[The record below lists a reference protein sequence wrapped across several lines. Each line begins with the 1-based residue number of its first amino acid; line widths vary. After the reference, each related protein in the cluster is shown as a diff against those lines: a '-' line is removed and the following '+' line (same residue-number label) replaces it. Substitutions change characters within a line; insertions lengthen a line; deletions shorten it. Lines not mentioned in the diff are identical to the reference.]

1 MKQPNDLNNKYRVL
15 LTEVLPYELPLV
27 LNNEAFYENMQ
38 DDNLHNLF
46 ISVFSKCMKK
56 KGWTIPF
63 DYNVRRVGGEKSRKL
78 SLIHPLTQLDCVDHY
93 EKYDE
98 YMLNLCSHSPFSIR
112 FISKKAK
119 CVFPPEDEGD
129 AENDTTQDEEI
140 GQVIELENNEIE
152 KRYRSYFSYEK
163 YDLAYKFFESGDN
176 LRLEQKFS
184 HMMTLDIT
192 GCFYHIYT
200 HTIAWAVKGKEVAKD
215 CINADTFEKNFD
227 QLMQHT
233 NYNETNGIVVGP
245 EISRIFAEI
254 ILQAVDLAILRQ
266 LKDKGY
272 TLGRDYEIRRYVD
285 DSYVYANS
293 RKVLDD
299 ICTAYKEQ
307 LAYYKLDINEKKRE
321 YFERPFTS
329 GVSDAKRQVN
339 KMVAEFK
346 KKHLKRKECD
356 GNGDEKHYALAIRS
370 DYSLFT
376 SFVKHFRSITHQ
388 FQQRYGDLNK
398 YTLTLLLNQIRR
410 EMEKEMIPSQ
420 NLLTGYADIAFFLF
434 SLDMHTTASYRLC
447 SILDCLVRWSDHAV
461 EAEAKQE
468 LMARIRREA
477 KRVIDIYQADLA
489 VENTNLEVLNL
500 LLTLHRLIGFKIP
513 VSQIDSLFGL
523 DTSNGKGY
531 DRLNYFQLCTLLY
544 LIENA
549 PEYSAILNGI
559 ESELIIRLS
568 EPKRLR
574 KADNACLFFDVM
586 TCPYIAEATCLK
598 LVEQCLGINDRGQ
611 AGNKRTALAKPK
623 RWFFDWD
630 KTHKL
635 TYFLEKKEYHSPYE

>member
-1 MKQPNDLNNKYRVL
+1 MKQDNDLNNKYRVL
-15 LTEVLPYELPLV
+15 LTEVLPYELPIV

-38 DDNLHNLF
+38 DDGLRNLF
-46 ISVFSKCMKK
+46 VSVFSETVSRKD
-56 KGWTIPF
+56 WTIPF
-63 DYNVRRVGGEKSRKL
+63 DYNLRRVGGEKSRKL
-78 SLIHPLTQLDCVDHY
+78 SLMHPLSQLDCVDHY

-112 FISKKAK
+112 YISKKAK
-119 CVFPPEDEGD
+119 CVFPPEEDED
-129 AENDTTQDEEI
+129 AANDAVLDDAD
-140 GQVIELENNEIE
+140 GRVIELDNNEIE
-152 KRYRSYFSYEK
+152 KRYRSYFSYKK

-215 CINADTFEKNFD
+215 SIKADTFEKNFD

-233 NYNETNGIVVGP
+233 NYNETNGIIVGP

-266 LKDKGY
+266 MKDKSY
-272 TLGRDYEIRRYVD
+272 ALGRDYEIRRYVD

-299 ICTAYKEQ
+299 ICAAYKEQ

-339 KMVAEFK
+339 RMVADFK
-346 KKHLKRKECD
+346 AKHLKRKESE
-356 GNGDEKHYALAIRS
+356 GEERYYVTAIRS

-388 FQQRYGDLNK
+388 FQQHYGDLNK
-398 YTLTLLLNQIRR
+398 YTLTLLLNQIRQ
-410 EMEKEMIPSQ
+410 EMKNEMRPSQ
-420 NLLTGYADIAFFLF
+420 NLLTGYADISFFLF

-447 SILDCLVRWSDHAV
+447 SILDCLVRWSDQAV
-461 EAEAKQE
+461 ESEAKQE
-468 LMARIRREA
+468 LTARIRREA
-477 KRVIDIYQADLA
+477 KRVMDIYQADLSM
-489 VENTNLEVLNL
+489 ENTNLEVLNL
-500 LLTLHRLIGFKIP
+500 LITLHRLIGFKIP
-513 VSQIDSLFGL
+513 VSQIESLFGL
-523 DTSNGKGY
+523 DMAKG
-531 DRLNYFQLCTLLY
+531 RGFENLNYFHLCTLLY
-544 LIENA
+544 LIESE
-549 PEYSAILNGI
+549 PEYAAVHDGIDNAIQL
-559 ESELIIRLS
+559 RLS
-568 EPKRLR
+568 EPKQLR
-574 KADNACLFFDVM
+574 KADNACLFFDIM
-586 TCPYIAEATCLK
+586 TCPYVSKATCLTIIEK
-598 LVEQCLGINDRGQ
+598 CLQISDRGQ
-611 AGNKRTALAKPK
+611 AGQKRVALAKPK

-630 KTHKL
+630 KTHNL
-635 TYFLEKKEYHSPYE
+635 TEYLEKKEYHSPYE